1 VNGGFDGKSALV
13 TGALGGI
20 GSAVARAL
28 AARGTRLLLVDR
40 PGADPGPLLAEL
52 EPAAAR
58 GDVRFHPADVRDP
71 AAAETAVRRA
81 IEAHGALD
89 FLVLVA
95 GVNRDAPVWRMAVED
110 WDFVL
115 DVNLKGCFTFARAAA
130 PHFRE
135 RKGGKIVAVSSIN
148 GMRGK
153 FGLANYAASKAGV
166 IGLVRTLAREL
177 GPSNVNVNAV
187 APGYIRTPMTAPLPE
202 EFLEGARKE
211 SALGRIGEPADVAN
225 AVVFL
230 LSDEAR
236 HVTGAV
242 LPVDGGQTA

>member
-1 VNGGFDGKSALV
+1 MNGGFAGKSALV

-20 GSAVARAL
+20 GSAVAAAL
-28 AARGTRLLLVDR
+28 ARRGTRLLLVDR
-40 PGADPGPLLAEL
+40 PGADPGPLLAALGRMEGS
-52 EPAAAR
+52 A
-58 GDVRFHPADVRDP
+58 RFHAADVRDP
-71 AAAETAVRRA
+71 AAAEEAVRGA

-110 WDFVL
+110 WDLVL
-115 DVNLKGCFTFARAAA
+115 DVNLKGCFTFSRAAA
-130 PHFRE
+130 PHFRA
-135 RKGGKIVAVSSIN
+135 RKAGKIVAVSSIN
-148 GMRGK
+148 GLRGK

-187 APGYIRTPMTAPLPE
+187 APGYVRTPMTAPLPG
-202 EFLEGARKE
+202 EFLEAARKE
-211 SALGRIGEPADVAN
+211 AALGRIGEPADVAN

-230 LSDEAR
+230 LSEEAR
-236 HVTGAV
+236 HVTGVV
-242 LPVDGGQTA
+242 LPVDGGQLA